1 MRYFPICLDLS
12 GKVCIVIGGGQVAER
27 KIRSLLECGAIIT
40 VVSPELT
47 AGIASLVAGGSI
59 NLLQR
64 PYQDGDLQ
72 GSFLTIAATDD
83 PQVQQAVQA
92 EAERHHLL
100 LNVADVP
107 ERCNFILPATLRR
120 GELTIS
126 VSTGGMSPALA
137 RQIRQELEE
146 RFDTAY
152 ALYTA
157 LLGTIRPFVLQRSR
171 DHQENK
177 KIFTRLLHEDMINWI
192 QLGQWDKIKDHL
204 TTIIG
209 LETAEKCIKAIATTD
224 NLCRSRDKKTT

>member
-1 MRYFPICLDLS
+1 MHYFPICLDLS

-27 KIRSLLECGAIIT
+27 KIRSLLECGARIT

-47 AGIASLVAGGSI
+47 DAVAELAASGRI

-83 PQVQQAVQA
+83 PEVQQAVQA
-92 EAERHHLL
+92 EAERHNLL

-120 GELTIS
+120 GDLAIS
-126 VSTGGMSPALA
+126 VSTGGKSPALA
-137 RQIRQELEE
+137 RQIRQELED
-146 RFDTAY
+146 RFDAAY

-157 LLGTIRPFVLQRSR
+157 LLGAIRPFVLQQSRS
-171 DHQENK
+171 HQENK
-177 KIFTRLLHEDMINWI
+177 KIFSSLLHDDMINWI
-192 QLGQWDKIKDHL
+192 QQGQWDRIEDHL
-204 TTIIG
+204 
-209 LETAEKCIKAIATTD
+209 EKILGQEKAKECLKAIAAPGTI
-224 NLCRSRDKKTT
+224 CHHPDKKTT